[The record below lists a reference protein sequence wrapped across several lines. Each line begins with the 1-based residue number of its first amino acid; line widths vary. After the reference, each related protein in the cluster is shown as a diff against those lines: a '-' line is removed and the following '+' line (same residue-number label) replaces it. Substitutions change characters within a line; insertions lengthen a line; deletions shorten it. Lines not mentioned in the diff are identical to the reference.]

1 MKKLYEQ
8 SPEMQLSGKCQLRHV
23 KCTHHKGYLMEDLS
37 MIKSGFYEISFCK
50 SGDFLFR
57 IGQKRHFITNGDIL
71 VIPPDIPHY
80 FTSSDLVANYY
91 DFITVWL
98 EKSYISNLKSQLPAL
113 KESVFNIDTPHLLH
127 TTNKL
132 CNFEEE
138 FETFYRE
145 YASYGELSETYAC
158 GASTCL
164 LVKVI
169 NYALKY
175 SNEFIEIESDQTN
188 QIVRYLDQHFL
199 KEIGVE
205 DLARTFHM
213 SKSSLNKFFQKQ
225 LNTTCHQ
232 YILKKRLALAVSL
245 IRQDVPLKTVAV
257 QSGFGDYSSF
267 FRAFKK
273 MYETLN
279 LGVLFIFY
287 LIIFNYS
294 INSTICGVF
303 LVKIHN
309 FYIYGSCSHYFVNML
324 PCYDMNDHLI
334 RFTHFLLC
342 KLSDIADC
350 VFYKPVS
357 AMELL
362 SYLLLPFSTHN
373 IRLILNL

>member
-8 SPEMQLSGKCQLRHV
+8 SPEMHLSGKRHLRHV

-71 VIPPDIPHY
+71 VI
-80 FTSSDLVANYY
+80 
-91 DFITVWL
+91 
-98 EKSYISNLKSQLPAL
+98 
-113 KESVFNIDTPHLLH
+113 
-127 TTNKL
+127 
-132 CNFEEE
+132 
-138 FETFYRE
+138 
-145 YASYGELSETYAC
+145 
-158 GASTCL
+158 
-164 LVKVI
+164 
-169 NYALKY
+169 
-175 SNEFIEIESDQTN
+175 
-188 QIVRYLDQHFL
+188 L

-273 MYETLN
+273 MYHISPTECQADNEKLK
-279 LGVLFIFY
+279 
-287 LIIFNYS
+287 
-294 INSTICGVF
+294 
-303 LVKIHN
+303 KIKH
-309 FYIYGSCSHYFVNML
+309 
-324 PCYDMNDHLI
+324 
-334 RFTHFLLC
+334 
-342 KLSDIADC
+342 
-350 VFYKPVS
+350 
-357 AMELL
+357 
-362 SYLLLPFSTHN
+362 
-373 IRLILNL
+373 

>member
-138 FETFYRE
+138 FETFLP
-145 YASYGELSETYAC
+145 GICFLW
-158 GASTCL
+158 GA
-164 LVKVI
+164 
-169 NYALKY
+169 
-175 SNEFIEIESDQTN
+175 F
-188 QIVRYLDQHFL
+188 
-199 KEIGVE
+199 
-205 DLARTFHM
+205 
-213 SKSSLNKFFQKQ
+213 
-225 LNTTCHQ
+225 
-232 YILKKRLALAVSL
+232 
-245 IRQDVPLKTVAV
+245 
-257 QSGFGDYSSF
+257 
-267 FRAFKK
+267 
-273 MYETLN
+273 
-279 LGVLFIFY
+279 
-287 LIIFNYS
+287 
-294 INSTICGVF
+294 
-303 LVKIHN
+303 
-309 FYIYGSCSHYFVNML
+309 
-324 PCYDMNDHLI
+324 
-334 RFTHFLLC
+334 
-342 KLSDIADC
+342 
-350 VFYKPVS
+350 
-357 AMELL
+357 
-362 SYLLLPFSTHN
+362 
-373 IRLILNL
+373 

>member
-8 SPEMQLSGKCQLRHV
+8 SPEMQLSGKRQLRHV

-267 FRAFKK
+267 FRAFL
-273 MYETLN
+273 EN
-279 LGVLFIFY
+279 V
-287 LIIFNYS
+287 S
-294 INSTICGVF
+294 
-303 LVKIHN
+303 
-309 FYIYGSCSHYFVNML
+309 YFPDRMSG
-324 PCYDMNDHLI
+324 
-334 RFTHFLLC
+334 RQ
-342 KLSDIADC
+342 
-350 VFYKPVS
+350 
-357 AMELL
+357 
-362 SYLLLPFSTHN
+362 
-373 IRLILNL
+373 

>member
-1 MKKLYEQ
+1 MTVPINVKNLLDFCHE
-8 SPEMQLSGKCQLRHV
+8 SG
-23 KCTHHKGYLMEDLS
+23 HKFYPSIIYLVTKVLNQMEN
-37 MIKSGFYEISFCK
+37 
-50 SGDFLFR
+50 FR
-57 IGQKRHFITNGDIL
+57 MFRDAEGNLCVWDQVVPNYTIFHEDDKTF
-71 VIPPDIPHY
+71 
-80 FTSSDLVANYY
+80 SDCWTDYS
-91 DFITVWL
+91 D
-98 EKSYISNLKSQLPAL
+98 
-113 KESVFNIDTPHLLH
+113 D
-127 TTNKL
+127 
-132 CNFEEE
+132 

-273 MYETLN
+273 MYHISPPECQADNEKLK
-279 LGVLFIFY
+279 
-287 LIIFNYS
+287 
-294 INSTICGVF
+294 
-303 LVKIHN
+303 KIKH
-309 FYIYGSCSHYFVNML
+309 
-324 PCYDMNDHLI
+324 
-334 RFTHFLLC
+334 
-342 KLSDIADC
+342 
-350 VFYKPVS
+350 
-357 AMELL
+357 
-362 SYLLLPFSTHN
+362 
-373 IRLILNL
+373 

>member
-1 MKKLYEQ
+1 MRSAFVKAEIFCSASARNGILLQMAIFWLFHRIFHTTLLPVISLQTIMILSLY
-8 SPEMQLSGKCQLRHV
+8 GWK
-23 KCTHHKGYLMEDLS
+23 
-37 MIKSGFYEISFCK
+37 
-50 SGDFLFR
+50 
-57 IGQKRHFITNGDIL
+57 
-71 VIPPDIPHY
+71 
-80 FTSSDLVANYY
+80 
-91 DFITVWL
+91 
-98 EKSYISNLKSQLPAL
+98 KSYISNLKSQLPAL

-132 CNFEEE
+132 CNFEKE

-273 MYETLN
+273 MYHISPTECQADNEKLK
-279 LGVLFIFY
+279 
-287 LIIFNYS
+287 
-294 INSTICGVF
+294 
-303 LVKIHN
+303 KIKH
-309 FYIYGSCSHYFVNML
+309 
-324 PCYDMNDHLI
+324 
-334 RFTHFLLC
+334 
-342 KLSDIADC
+342 
-350 VFYKPVS
+350 
-357 AMELL
+357 
-362 SYLLLPFSTHN
+362 
-373 IRLILNL
+373 

>member
-8 SPEMQLSGKCQLRHV
+8 SPEMHLSGKRHLRHV

-113 KESVFNIDTPHLLH
+113 EESVFNIDTPHLLH

-164 LVKVI
+164 LVKII

-175 SNEFIEIESDQTN
+175 SNKFIEIESDQTN

-245 IRQDVPLKTVAV
+245 IRQDVQLKTVAV

-273 MYETLN
+273 MYHISPTECQADNEKLK
-279 LGVLFIFY
+279 
-287 LIIFNYS
+287 
-294 INSTICGVF
+294 
-303 LVKIHN
+303 KIKH
-309 FYIYGSCSHYFVNML
+309 
-324 PCYDMNDHLI
+324 
-334 RFTHFLLC
+334 
-342 KLSDIADC
+342 
-350 VFYKPVS
+350 
-357 AMELL
+357 
-362 SYLLLPFSTHN
+362 
-373 IRLILNL
+373 

>member
-1 MKKLYEQ
+1 MSFVYSITEDNKIPIQKKLSIASKIVISARVERKLLNFAPN
-8 SPEMQLSGKCQLRHV
+8 STPTMSTVPNSRNARVVCSSRHPR
-23 KCTHHKGYLMEDLS
+23 KYSLLGAGDNNS
-37 MIKSGFYEISFCK
+37 IS
-50 SGDFLFR
+50 SVPSL
-57 IGQKRHFITNGDIL
+57 NS
-71 VIPPDIPHY
+71 VINALPI
-80 FTSSDLVANYY
+80 FMSVATARTFNA
-91 DFITVWL
+91 DPSTIWL

-273 MYETLN
+273 MYHISPTECQADNEKLK
-279 LGVLFIFY
+279 
-287 LIIFNYS
+287 
-294 INSTICGVF
+294 
-303 LVKIHN
+303 KIKH
-309 FYIYGSCSHYFVNML
+309 
-324 PCYDMNDHLI
+324 
-334 RFTHFLLC
+334 
-342 KLSDIADC
+342 
-350 VFYKPVS
+350 
-357 AMELL
+357 
-362 SYLLLPFSTHN
+362 
-373 IRLILNL
+373 

>member
-71 VIPPDIPHY
+71 VI
-80 FTSSDLVANYY
+80 
-91 DFITVWL
+91 
-98 EKSYISNLKSQLPAL
+98 
-113 KESVFNIDTPHLLH
+113 
-127 TTNKL
+127 
-132 CNFEEE
+132 
-138 FETFYRE
+138 
-145 YASYGELSETYAC
+145 YAC

-164 LVKVI
+164 LVKII

-273 MYETLN
+273 MYHISPTECQADNEKLK
-279 LGVLFIFY
+279 
-287 LIIFNYS
+287 
-294 INSTICGVF
+294 
-303 LVKIHN
+303 KIKH
-309 FYIYGSCSHYFVNML
+309 
-324 PCYDMNDHLI
+324 
-334 RFTHFLLC
+334 
-342 KLSDIADC
+342 
-350 VFYKPVS
+350 
-357 AMELL
+357 
-362 SYLLLPFSTHN
+362 
-373 IRLILNL
+373 